1 MRGFDMKNV
10 KRDWTTQMI
19 YDMLHTNVT
28 DKALAARLKKP
39 LAKIQRY
46 RLAVDRFYNGAEKAK

>member
-1 MRGFDMKNV
+1 MKNV

-46 RLAVDRFYNGAEKAK
+46 RLAVDRLYNGAEKAK